1 MRPIYSNRIT
11 TRYHLRAL
19 MSPTLIPRTRDLT
32 DLSSQPWYSR
42 NYSWISF
49 FKLQFL
55 CRQNITLKSSTQCTI
70 GFEGK
75 MKLLCRTCLQ
85 FLAAFQICF
94 QDILWFVDSI
104 FKSLKAIIMLTRLSY
119 PNELQLCSDT
129 IIFVLLLWKLFLLEN
144 ICISCLPR
152 VWTVAR
158 VVVRNALNVVELNA
172 GSGAAHSTTSGA
184 RVS

>member
-75 MKLLCRTCLQ
+75 MKLLFRICLHSILGS
-85 FLAAFQICF
+85 FSNMFSGHPLIRSFNIQIF
-94 QDILWFVDSI
+94 ESHHHAN
-104 FKSLKAIIMLTRLSY
+104 KIIISKWAPT
-119 PNELQLCSDT
+119 
-129 IIFVLLLWKLFLLEN
+129 LFRYNN
-144 ICISCLPR
+144 ICAAAVKIIS
-152 VWTVAR
+152 
-158 VVVRNALNVVELNA
+158 A
-172 GSGAAHSTTSGA
+172 GKYLYIMFA
-184 RVS
+184 